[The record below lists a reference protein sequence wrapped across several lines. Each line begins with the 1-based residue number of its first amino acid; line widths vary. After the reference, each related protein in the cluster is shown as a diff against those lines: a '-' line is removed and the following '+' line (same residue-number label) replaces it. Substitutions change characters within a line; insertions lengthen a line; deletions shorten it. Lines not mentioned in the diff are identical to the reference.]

1 MLNQRKLSLKLVGK
15 KDKNNLLNETEILRI
30 RALIRQFKWLAT
42 QTRPDIVIESWDLL
56 GKIKNPTIDDAKWE
70 NKLVDK
76 IKS

>member
-30 RALIRQFKWLAT
+30 RALIRQFNWLAT

-56 GKIKNPTIDDAKWE
+56 GTIKNPTIDDAKWE